1 MKNYKS
7 DFTFLESGII
17 YLDSASTSLKPKVVI
32 DEVYN
37 HLLSNQLTENRSNS
51 RYSRNIANEIEKT
64 KTLVKDFINAKSEKE
79 IIFTNGATDSSN
91 LIALHFAFCN
101 LQDGDEIM
109 LCREDHISTIK
120 PWLDLI
126 EKLKTFNIN
135 IKIVDIVIKDNG
147 CYRADDLISK
157 VNEKT
162 KFVILTHIHNIY
174 GINMD
179 VDVLSKG
186 IREKNKNTKIV
197 LDASQS
203 IGHISVDVQNLDVD
217 FCFFSGHKMFAL
229 TGIGV
234 LYVKEQNFNLLKNKD
249 FNFGTLNTVGILSL
263 KSAINYINNISLKNI
278 TEHVYE
284 LTRYLYDKLKTLDG
298 IIFNKGIDR
307 CFCAVGYG
315 IISFKMK
322 NIPTADLVEILNDY
336 DVVVRG
342 GNFCN
347 DSNDDYIRVS
357 LHIYND
363 KGDID
368 KLIKILDYVNKKAS

>member
-7 DFTFLESGII
+7 DFPFLEKGII
-17 YLDSASTSLKPKVVI
+17 YLDSASTTLKPKIVI
-32 DEVYN
+32 DEVYDN
-37 HLLSNQLTENRSNS
+37 LIQNQLTENRSNS
-51 RYSRNIANEIEKT
+51 KYSRNITKKIET
-64 KTLVKDFINAKSEKE
+64 TRMLVKNLINAKSEKE

-91 LIALHFAFCN
+91 LITLKFALCN

-120 PWLDLI
+120 PWLDLL
-126 EKLKTFNIN
+126 EVLKTFKIN
-135 IKIVDIVIKDNG
+135 VKVVDIIMK
-147 CYRADDLISK
+147 DLILK

-162 KFVILTHIHNIY
+162 KFVVLTHIHNIY

-179 VDVLSKG
+179 VDVLSNG
-186 IREKNKNTKIV
+186 IREKNKDTKIV

-203 IGHISVDVQNLDVD
+203 IAHIPVDVSNLDVD

-234 LYVKEQNFNLLKNKD
+234 LYVKEQNFNMLQNKD
-249 FNFGTLNTVGILSL
+249 FNFGTLNTKGILSL
-263 KSAINYINNISLKNI
+263 GSAINYINTIGMENI
-278 TEHVYE
+278 TEHIYE
-284 LTRYLYDKLKTLDG
+284 LTRYLYDKLKVIG
-298 IIFNKGIDR
+298 VIFNKRIDR

-322 NIPTADLVEILNDY
+322 NIPTADLLQILNDY
-336 DVVVRG
+336 NIIVRG

-347 DSNDDYIRVS
+347 NNNDDYVRVS

-363 KGDID
+363 KDDID
-368 KLIKILDYVNKKAS
+368 KLIKVLEYVNKEAS

>member
-1 MKNYKS
+1 MKDYKK
-7 DFTFLESGII
+7 DFPFLESCII
-17 YLDSASTSLKPKVVI
+17 YLDSASTSLKPKIVI

-37 HLLSNQLTENRSNS
+37 NLLSNQLTENRSNS
-51 RYSRNIANEIEKT
+51 KYSRNIANEIERT
-64 KTLVKDFINAKSEKE
+64 RILVKDFINAKSEKE

-91 LIALHFAFCN
+91 LIATYFAFCN
-101 LQDGDEIM
+101 LQNGDEIM

-120 PWLDLI
+120 PWLDLV
-126 EKLKTFNIN
+126 EKLKNFNIN
-135 IKIVDIVIKDNG
+135 IKVVDIIMKDKG
-147 CYRADDLISK
+147 CYKADDLIEK

-179 VDVLSKG
+179 VDVLSKW
-186 IREKNKNTKIV
+186 IREKNKNAKIV

-203 IGHISVDVQNLDVD
+203 IGHIPVDVSFLDVD

-234 LYVKEQNFNLLKNKD
+234 LYVKEKNFELFSNKD

-278 TEHVYE
+278 TEHIYE
-284 LTRYLYDKLKTLDG
+284 LTRYLYDKLKAIG
-298 IIFNKGIDR
+298 VIFNKGIDK

-315 IISFKMK
+315 IISFKLK
-322 NIPTADLVEILNDY
+322 NIPTADLIEILSDY
-336 DVVVRG
+336 DVIVRG

-347 DSNDDYIRVS
+347 DANDDYVRVS
-357 LHIYND
+357 LHIYNNKD
-363 KGDID
+363 DID
-368 KLIKILDYVNKKAS
+368 KLIKILDYINKKAS